1 MAVNDSDN
9 RDVCVFPE
17 FLLIWCMHFLS
28 GKPILSGYKFNTSES
43 VKSSRFCI

>member
-17 FLLIWCMHFLS
+17 FSYLVLAFSIRETYS
-28 GKPILSGYKFNTSES
+28 
-43 VKSSRFCI
+43 

>member
-17 FLLIWCMHFLS
+17 FSYLVDFFIRETYS
-28 GKPILSGYKFNTSES
+28 
-43 VKSSRFCI
+43 

>member
-17 FLLIWCMHFLS
+17 FSYLVHAFLS